1 MHSRGSFRYNLQ
13 NITSKRWSEVY
24 DLRNYGHISCL
35 HLYILCCRALLAVSF
50 SKLKR
55 CIDYCIYPIGF
66 WNANVHDLS
75 AAARRWKNWHSWYIL
90 IHVPPIAEVRVI
102 AGLVTSELCFLLVLV
117 GVCQCK
123 VRVTKPALAPKKHE
137 MRRTCAG
144 TKKNSGTMGPI
155 VSSC

>member
-75 AAARRWKNWHSWYIL
+75 AAARRWKNWHSRFPL
-90 IHVPPIAEVRVI
+90 PPIAEVRVI

-117 GVCQCK
+117 GVCQCE
-123 VRVTKPALAPKKHE
+123 VRVPKNTK

-144 TKKNSGTMGPI
+144 TKKFKLTEKKIRNHGSN
-155 VSSC
+155 CE

>member
-1 MHSRGSFRYNLQ
+1 M
-13 NITSKRWSEVY
+13 
-24 DLRNYGHISCL
+24 
-35 HLYILCCRALLAVSF
+35 AVSF

-75 AAARRWKNWHSWYIL
+75 AAARRLQLAFL

-123 VRVTKPALAPKKHE
+123 VRVTKPALAPKKH
-137 MRRTCAG
+137 
-144 TKKNSGTMGPI
+144 
-155 VSSC
+155 